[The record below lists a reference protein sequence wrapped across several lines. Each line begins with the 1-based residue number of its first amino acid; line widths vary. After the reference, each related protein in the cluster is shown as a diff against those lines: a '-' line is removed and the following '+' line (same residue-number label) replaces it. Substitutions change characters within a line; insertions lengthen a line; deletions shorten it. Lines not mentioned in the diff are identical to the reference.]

1 MQQLSRGKKVGYGIG
16 DLGGNLFFTMMGF
29 YLLFYFT
36 DVVGIAAGLGGTAI
50 MIGKVWDAVTDP
62 AVGYLSDRTRS
73 RWGRRRPYMTVG
85 ALVLFLGMILLFT
98 PYGLSSE
105 IGLFIIATLSYC
117 IVNTAYTLVNIPYGA
132 LTPELTDDYY
142 ERTVLNGFRM
152 SFAVVGTFVGVAV
165 VLPLVNFFGGGR
177 IAWTAMGA
185 VTGGIMAVTMLI
197 VVFSVREHPKPR
209 LQRQEQ
215 VFKSYM
221 QVLSM
226 PVFLTALIPWTL
238 HMTGV
243 NVLQTSLLYYFRYI
257 YGDEGAFQI
266 ALPILLGAAVLA
278 IPIWVRISKRIGKKL
293 SYNIG
298 MGIFA
303 LGVLIFFLVG
313 HRSGVQFS
321 YVLMFLAGLGFAT
334 HYVMPFSIVPDV
346 VEWDYAERGVRREG
360 VFYGMW
366 TFSSKIGQ
374 AVGIALSGW
383 VLTIFGYQESVAGVP
398 AATQSESAMLGIRLL
413 TGPFP
418 AFFFIA
424 GVVVLSFFPITN
436 RKYQEIMEQVR
447 RREQEAE
454 ATDHDST
461 GSPEDHI

>member
-1 MQQLSRGKKVGYGIG
+1 MQKLSLGKKLGYGVG

-50 MIGKVWDAVTDP
+50 MIGKIWDAVTDP

-73 RWGRRRPYMTVG
+73 KWGRRRPYLAFG
-85 ALVLFLGMILLFT
+85 SIVLLLGMILLFT
-98 PYGLSSE
+98 PFGVSSQV
-105 IGLFIIATLSYC
+105 GLFVLATLTYC

-132 LTPELTDDYY
+132 LTPELTEDYY

-165 VLPLVNFFGGGR
+165 VLPLVDLFGGGR
-177 IAWTAMGA
+177 LAWTAMGA
-185 VTGGIMAVTMLI
+185 VTGGIMATTTLI

-209 LQRQEQ
+209 LQKQEK
-215 VFKSYM
+215 VFKSYF
-221 QVLSM
+221 QVLTM
-226 PVFLTALIPWTL
+226 PVFLTALIPWML

-257 YGDEGAFQI
+257 YGDEGAFQV

-278 IPIWVRISKRIGKKL
+278 IPVWVRISKRIGKKL
-293 SYNIG
+293 SYNTG
-298 MGIFA
+298 MAIFA
-303 LGVLIFFLVG
+303 VGVLIFFLFG
-313 HRSGVQFS
+313 HRTGVQFS
-321 YVLMFLAGLGFAT
+321 YILMFFAGLGFAT

-346 VEWDYAERGVRREG
+346 VEYDYAERGVRREG

-374 AVGIALSGW
+374 AIGIGLSGW
-383 VLTIFGYQESVAGVP
+383 LLSLFGYQESVAGVP

-413 TGPFP
+413 TGPVP
-418 AFFFIA
+418 AFFFI
-424 GVVVLSFFPITN
+424 GGIIVLSFFPITN
-436 RKYQEIMEQVR
+436 RKYQEILEKVH
-447 RREQEAE
+447 RREQEAQ
-454 ATDHDST
+454 DRNT
-461 GSPEDHI
+461 GGA

>member
-50 MIGKVWDAVTDP
+50 MIGKIWDAVTDP
-62 AVGYLSDRTRS
+62 AVGYISDRTRS
-73 RWGRRRPYMTVG
+73 RFGRRRPYMTVG
-85 ALVLFLGMILLFT
+85 AVALFLGMILLFT
-98 PYGLSSE
+98 PFGTTSQV
-105 IGLFIIATLSYC
+105 GLFILATLTYC
-117 IVNTAYTLVNIPYGA
+117 LVNTAYTLVNIPYGA
-132 LTPELTDDYY
+132 LTPELTEDYY

-165 VLPLVNFFGGGR
+165 VLPLVEFFGGGR
-177 IAWTAMGA
+177 VAWMAMGG
-185 VTGGIMAVTMLI
+185 VTGGIMAVTTLI

-209 LQRQEQ
+209 IHKQEQ
-215 VFKSYM
+215 VFKSYL

-278 IPIWVRISKRIGKKL
+278 IPVWVRISRRIGKKL
-293 SYNIG
+293 SYNTG
-298 MGIFA
+298 MLIFA
-303 LGVLIFFLVG
+303 AGVLVFFVFG

-334 HYVMPFSIVPDV
+334 HYVMPFAIVPDV
-346 VEWDYAERGVRREG
+346 VEYDYAERGVRREG

-383 VLTIFGYQESVAGVP
+383 MLSLFGYQESVAGVP
-398 AATQSESAMLGIRLL
+398 AATQSEAAMLGIRLL
-413 TGPFP
+413 TGPVP
-418 AFFFIA
+418 AFFFIG
-424 GVVVLSFFPITN
+424 GVIVLSFFPITN
-436 RKYQEIMEQVR
+436 RKYQEILEKVHAMERQ
-447 RREQEAE
+447 AE
-454 ATDHDST
+454 S
-461 GSPEDHI
+461 GSPDSP